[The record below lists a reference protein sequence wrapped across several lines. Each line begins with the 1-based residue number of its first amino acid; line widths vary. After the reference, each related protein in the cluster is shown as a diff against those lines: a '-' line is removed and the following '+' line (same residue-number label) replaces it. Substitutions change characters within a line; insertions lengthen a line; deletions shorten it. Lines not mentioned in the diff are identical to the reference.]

1 MDVPDYI
8 RTRADKIEEALY
20 KDIPSEPKAVYG
32 MLGDFIARGG
42 KRIRPVLTLACASAC
57 GGEED
62 GALPYA
68 VAIEL
73 FHNFTLIHDDL
84 EDRSPMRR
92 GKPTVHEE
100 FGDAIAINSGDALY
114 TVVWASLL
122 SKDISPENLAQAER
136 LMVSA
141 FSRVVEGQGIEL
153 NWYREGRFDVSEGDY
168 FKMAGG
174 KTAAL
179 IGAAC
184 ELGAF
189 SAGATEDERTA
200 VREFGEAI
208 GLAFQIKDDV
218 LNLTADPSK
227 YKKKIGE
234 DIMEG
239 KRSLITIHLLANAP
253 AETKRRAIEILAKE
267 NKTEAEVQEIISMA
281 KEAGSVDYASKTAE
295 EYVASSKEALSRIK
309 DEKGRELLSGL
320 ADYIVSREK

>member
-1 MDVPDYI
+1 MGIPDYI
-8 RTRADKIEEALY
+8 RSRAEKIEQALY
-20 KDIPSEPKAVYG
+20 GDIPSEPKAVYG

-62 GALPYA
+62 DALPYA

-92 GKPTVHEE
+92 GRPTVHEE

-122 SKDISPENLAQAER
+122 SKEIPPEKLAQAER

-153 NWYREGRFDVSEGDY
+153 NWYRECRFDVSEGDY
-168 FKMAGG
+168 FRMAGG

-189 SAGATEDERTA
+189 SAGASEDERTA

-227 YKKKIGE
+227 YRKKIGE

-253 AETKRRAIEILAKE
+253 AEMKRRAVGIFAKE
-267 NKTEAEVQEIISMA
+267 KKTEAEVQEIISMA
-281 KEAGSVDYASKTAE
+281 KEAGSVEYASKAAE
-295 EYVASSKEALSRIK
+295 EYVANSKGALARIR
-309 DEKGRELLSGL
+309 DGKGRELLSGL

>member
-1 MDVPDYI
+1 MDIPDYI
-8 RTRADKIEEALY
+8 RSRAEKIEQALY
-20 KDIPSEPKAVYG
+20 RDIPSEPKAVYG

-57 GGEED
+57 GGREED
-62 GALPYA
+62 ALPYA
-68 VAIEL
+68 VAVEL

-92 GKPTVHEE
+92 GRPTVHEE

-122 SKDISPENLAQAER
+122 SKEIPPEKLAQAER

-153 NWYREGRFDVSEGDY
+153 NWYREDRFDVSEGDY
-168 FKMAGG
+168 FRMAGG

-189 SAGATEDERTA
+189 SAGAGDDGRA
-200 VREFGEAI
+200 AMREFGEAI

-227 YKKKIGE
+227 YRKKIGE

-253 AETKRRAIEILAKE
+253 AEMKRRAVEIFAKE
-267 NKTEAEVQEIISMA
+267 KKTEAEGREIISMA
-281 KEAGSVDYASKTAE
+281 KEAGSVDYASRAAE
-295 EYVASSKEALSRIK
+295 EYVGNSKAALSRIK
-309 DEKGRELLSGL
+309 DGGGRELLSGL